1 MRLFQLL
8 KDIILAIRNISNKY
22 YYTSGTA
29 SGTYGATFVLCA
41 LSDLPKG
48 VYLVQGHVNGGK
60 DLSSVAMAADIYIP
74 TGGTVLMAGGSRTT
88 MIAGGGCYALI
99 HLAKRY
105 NPKAIAGLDHYR
117 GGRYSSKGRQPAT
130 AGAVY
135 DHKTG
140 RKWGVQNKKYYLS
153 TPLFSPADYSRRIIR
168 HTASNYLQSKLH
180 GQEHGR
186 ICASSLCDQHDEPRN
201 VLDRYRKGLTT
212 AGGDGY
218 AAV

>member
-88 MIAGGGCYALI
+88 MIAGGGCTCWGLI
-99 HLAKRY
+99 EVTEKNVGEIQLRTYRY
-105 NPKAIAGLDHYR
+105 
-117 GGRYSSKGRQPAT
+117 YSGSITYTGKLV
-130 AGAVY
+130 AV
-135 DHKTG
+135 
-140 RKWGVQNKKYYLS
+140 RL
-153 TPLFSPADYSRRIIR
+153 I
-168 HTASNYLQSKLH
+168 
-180 GQEHGR
+180 
-186 ICASSLCDQHDEPRN
+186 
-201 VLDRYRKGLTT
+201 
-212 AGGDGY
+212 
-218 AAV
+218 